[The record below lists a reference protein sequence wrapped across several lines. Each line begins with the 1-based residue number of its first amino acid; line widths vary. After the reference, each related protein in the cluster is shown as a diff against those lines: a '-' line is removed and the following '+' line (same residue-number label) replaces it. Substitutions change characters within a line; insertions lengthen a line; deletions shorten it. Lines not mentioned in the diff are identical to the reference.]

1 MTTKEDSFLRR
12 LLREPLLHFL
22 LIGAVIFALAGSGGG
37 GGPAEEPDRIVLT
50 KADLDRIQQRFQ
62 ATWRRTATPDEMAR
76 LVEDAIREEVYV
88 REARAL
94 GLDRGDA
101 AVRQRLRQK
110 MAFLITSAASADAP
124 SDDVLRAYFEE
135 NSEAYQGRSR
145 ISFEQ
150 VFLGEAPVGDAV
162 QSALAALRGG
172 GDPDQIGQRTLM
184 PPAMRRSSKD
194 AIDATF
200 GRGLF
205 ATLETMPT
213 REWGGPVQSGFGV
226 HLVRVTE
233 HQEAEIPEFATVREQ
248 VLRDWQKAEAER
260 FEADAYQR
268 LVDRYDVEIEQAAA
282 E

>member
-1 MTTKEDSFLRR
+1 MTTKENSFLRR
-12 LLREPLLHFL
+12 LVREPLLHFL
-22 LIGAVIFALAGSGGG
+22 LIGAAIFALAGSGDG

-62 ATWRRTATPDEMAR
+62 ATWRRTATPDEMEK
-76 LVEDAIREEVYV
+76 LVEDAVQEEVYV

-110 MAFLITSAASADAP
+110 MAFLITSAASAATP
-124 SDDVLRAYFEE
+124 SEEVLRAYFEE

-150 VFLGEAPVGDAV
+150 VFLGEAPGEDAV
-162 QSALAALRGG
+162 RSALAALRGG
-172 GDPDQIGQRTLM
+172 GDPDQIGQRTLL

-205 ATLETMPT
+205 SALENMPT
-213 REWGGPVQSGFGV
+213 DEWGGPAPSGFGV

-233 HQEAEIPEFATVREQ
+233 RQEAEIPEFATVREQ
-248 VLRDWQKAEAER
+248 VLRDWQRAEAER
-260 FEADAYQR
+260 FETDAYQR
-268 LVDRYDVEIEQAAA
+268 LVDRYDVEVEQAGT

>member
-1 MTTKEDSFLRR
+1 MTTKDGSFLRR

-22 LIGAVIFALAGSGGG
+22 LIGAAIFTLAGLGES

-50 KADLDRIQQRFQ
+50 KADQDRIQKRFQ
-62 ATWRRTATPDEMAR
+62 ATWRRSATPDEMAR
-76 LVEDAIREEVYV
+76 LVEDAVREEIYV

-110 MAFLITSAASADAP
+110 MTFLITSAASAETP
-124 SDDVLRAYFEE
+124 SDDVLRAYFQE
-135 NSEAYQGRSR
+135 NPEAYRGRSR

-150 VFLGEAPVGDAV
+150 VFLGEAPGEDAV
-162 QSALAALRGG
+162 QSALTALRGG

-184 PPAMRRSSKD
+184 PPAMRLSSKD

-200 GRGLF
+200 GTGVF
-205 ATLETMPT
+205 AALEDLPT
-213 REWGGPVQSGFGV
+213 GEWGGPVQSGFGV
-226 HLVRVTE
+226 HLIRVTE
-233 HQEAEIPEFATVREQ
+233 RQDAVVPEFATVREQ
-248 VLRDWQKAEAER
+248 VLRDWLKAEAER

-268 LVDRYDVEIEQAAA
+268 MLDRYDVEIEQAGT

>member
-1 MTTKEDSFLRR
+1 MTR
-12 LLREPLLHFL
+12 LLREPLFHFFV
-22 LIGAVIFALAGSGGG
+22 IGAALFGLFAIFDDTQPVAETQTINVSQEDVRRLA
-37 GGPAEEPDRIVLT
+37 AEFE
-50 KADLDRIQQRFQ
+50 
-62 ATWRRTATPDEMAR
+62 ATWRRTPTDAELENLIDH
-76 LVEDAIREEVYV
+76 LVREEVYV

-110 MAFLITSAASADAP
+110 MAFLITSAASAATP
-124 SDDVLRAYFEE
+124 SEEVLRAYFEE

-150 VFLGEAPVGDAV
+150 VFLGEAPGEDAV
-162 QSALAALRGG
+162 RSALAALRGG
-172 GDPDQIGQRTLM
+172 GDPDQIGQRTLL

-205 ATLETMPT
+205 AALENMPT
-213 REWGGPVQSGFGV
+213 DEWGGPAPSGFGV

-233 HQEAEIPEFATVREQ
+233 RQEAEIPEFATVREQ
-248 VLRDWQKAEAER
+248 VLRDWQRAEAER

-268 LVDRYDVEIEQAAA
+268 LVDRYDVEVEQAGT